1 MKQSYRYII
10 YLASLILFLLGLIF
24 SPSASADFKEKTI
37 KHDFGT
43 TTLTSRPKKIVVLN
57 NLYSEV
63 LMPLGITPVAAT
75 TAQEGSDEFS
85 TLFKKEFK
93 KADVVS
99 VGWQKTPDL
108 EKIAELEPD
117 LILMTVHQKDLYD
130 KLSQIAPTV
139 GYLIDTEENWDYTDI
154 ALKVA
159 DIFDKKS
166 QMKKILKKTS
176 KKQAALAKKVQSQF
190 GDKKLM
196 YVRVTEKDIRY
207 YGYGRMGFLYE
218 TYKFNRV
225 ADFPAKNMYEI
236 IDTEKI
242 KELNPDLMIVQADS
256 KELLKSKLQKSPVWK
271 ELSAVKNK
279 KVLYA
284 DYSTW
289 MLGFGVV
296 SQDKIMEQI
305 QKNWLD

>member
-1 MKQSYRYII
+1 MKQIYRSLLSVAVLCFVFFS
-10 YLASLILFLLGLIF
+10 LA
-24 SPSASADFKEKTI
+24 PTVSADFKEKTI
-37 KHDFGT
+37 QHDFGT
-43 TTLTSRPKKIVVLN
+43 TTLTKEPKKIVVLN
-57 NLYSEV
+57 NLYSEILV
-63 LMPLGITPVAAT
+63 PLGITPAAAT
-75 TAQEGSDEFS
+75 TAQAGSDEFS

-93 KADVVS
+93 KAKVVS

-108 EKIAELEPD
+108 ETIAELEPD

-130 KLSQIAPTV
+130 KLNQIAPTV
-139 GYLIDTEENWDYTDI
+139 GYLIDTEENWDYTEV

-159 DIFDKKS
+159 DIFGKKS
-166 QMKKILKKTS
+166 KMKKILKKTAD
-176 KKQAALAKKVQSQF
+176 KQADLAKKIEKEY
-190 GDKKLM
+190 GDQTLM

-207 YGYGRMGFLYE
+207 YGYGRLGYLYE

-225 ADFPAKNMYEI
+225 ADFPAENMYEI

-256 KELLKSKLQKSPVWK
+256 KELLESKLKESPVWQQ
-271 ELSAVKNK
+271 LSAVKNK
-279 KVLYA
+279 KVIYA

-296 SQDKIMEQI
+296 SQEQIMKQI